1 MLVFMILLFIFVC
14 CISVYFYYLLQE
26 KDREIE
32 ELFDL
37 YYEYVE
43 KDLKKEF
50 SKSKVVRLC

>member
-1 MLVFMILLFIFVC
+1 MFVFMIFLFIFVC
-14 CISVYFYYLLQE
+14 CISVYFYFLLQE

-43 KDLKKEF
+43 KDFKKEF